1 MAFTLEGMVVIAV
14 AGILKS
20 ITIILIALKKT

>member
-14 AGILKS
+14 AGIFKS
-20 ITIILIALKKT
+20 ITIILIALKNT